1 MKHGSLTHWAIMA
14 VTLALC
20 VWVALTGRR
29 DSNSRKSL
37 LIAKA
42 LGISLF
48 LNYGLYVI
56 YRIYAG
62 YWEVRYDL
70 PMQLCDW
77 SAFATAIALLTRSRL
92 SAELSYF
99 WVMTGSIHG
108 ILTPDLSI
116 DFPDIRFFMFFIGH
130 SSLMISSSYAIFGLR
145 LYPRKGAVWR
155 VFLFSEFYIAVAL
168 LVSYLFNGNYGY
180 VMSKPEAGSVL
191 DYLGDW
197 PTYLIFI
204 QLFAPMLFAIAYLPF
219 KLWQKYQLAN
229 SLNSAFGNIQ

>member
-1 MKHGSLTHWAIMA
+1 MKHGSLTHWAIIA
-14 VTLALC
+14 ITLALC
-20 VWVALTGRR
+20 VWLAFIGQR

-37 LIAKA
+37 LIARA

-48 LNYGLYVI
+48 VNYGLYVI
-56 YRIYAG
+56 YRIYSG
-62 YWEVRYDL
+62 YWELRYDL

-77 SAFATAIALLTRSRL
+77 SAFATAIALLTRNRL

-130 SSLMISSSYAIFGLR
+130 SSLMISCSYAIFGLR
-145 LYPRKGAVWR
+145 LFPRRGVIWR
-155 VFLFSEFYIAVAL
+155 VFLFSEFYIAMAL
-168 LVSYLFNGNYGY
+168 LFSYFFNGNYGY
-180 VMSKPEAGSVL
+180 VLFKPEAGSVL

-197 PTYLIFI
+197 PIYLILI
-204 QLFAPMLFAIAYLPF
+204 QLIIPLLFWIAYLPF
-219 KLWQKYQLAN
+219 QFFQPNQELTCE
-229 SLNSAFGNIQ
+229 